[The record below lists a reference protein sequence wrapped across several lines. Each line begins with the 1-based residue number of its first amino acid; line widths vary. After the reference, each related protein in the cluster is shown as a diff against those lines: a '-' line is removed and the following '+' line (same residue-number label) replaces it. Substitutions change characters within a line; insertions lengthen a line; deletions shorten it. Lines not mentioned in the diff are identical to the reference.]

1 MFFAPRDPGF
11 GHRTDPAAIGEGD
24 GIGPCE
30 GPERGEPMIGPL
42 LELTEQERHNR
53 RGTSGSDE
61 FQVNLKLV

>member
-1 MFFAPRDPGF
+1 MFLAPRDPGI

-42 LELTEQERHNR
+42 LELTGARAAPPPDPAR
-53 RGTSGSDE
+53 
-61 FQVNLKLV
+61 